1 MSSVGFV
8 FFSLLPRVA
17 RNGIQGKHLR
27 YPRYSF
33 VKQWLLQWQLFGVLA
48 VIVMST
54 VCAYIILLA
63 FAVAVCTS
71 SSADVT
77 ISKSTKYKYP
87 SAVANVP
94 V

>member
-1 MSSVGFV
+1 MAS
-8 FFSLLPRVA
+8 A
-17 RNGIQGKHLR
+17 EDENLR

-33 VKQWLLQWQLFGVLA
+33 AKQWFLQLQLFGVSAL
-48 VIVMST
+48 IVMST

-63 FAVAVCTS
+63 FTVAVCTS

-77 ISKSTKYKYP
+77 ITKSTKYKYP